1 MNAWH
6 WSPECNLSNVSP
18 ALLPTL
24 SILQDSEAVSA
35 QPPSFTVIPLGN
47 QFYTC
52 EINFPRQTLAGPG
65 KQAAVHLALKL
76 LRSLILS
83 LWKRRGTVCR
93 VRQYVWL
100 GPGLQQGQAR
110 ASQPGVQELPV
121 TWRPTLARKEV
132 FWPVCLLWG
141 SLAAPSSAKTSRCKE
156 NAWKTLVTQSTP
168 GGCAWGNPSW
178 GGGVGGTF

>member
-1 MNAWH
+1 MRGTGRLNAT
-6 WSPECNLSNVSP
+6 SPTFPPLCSQHSVSCKTQKRSP
-18 ALLPTL
+18 RSL
-24 SILQDSEAVSA
+24 
-35 QPPSFTVIPLGN
+35 PPSPLSPL
-47 QFYTC
+47 
-52 EINFPRQTLAGPG
+52 EISFIHVRLTSPPNSSRAGKAG
-65 KQAAVHLALKL
+65 GC
-76 LRSLILS
+76 SLGFEASEVSDSFS
-83 LWKRRGTVCR
+83 LEEEWDSLQSKA
-93 VRQYVWL
+93 VWL

-121 TWRPTLARKEV
+121 TWRPALARKEV

-168 GGCAWGNPSW
+168 RGCAWGNPSW